1 MNRKKLIW
9 QLPFLTLLI
18 IGTILIV
25 QKERN
30 TPYQQHKGMVFGTFY
45 TITYQCDSN
54 LHGSIRQ
61 VLQQVDNSLS
71 TFNKASIVSAIN
83 RNERPALDDMFVQ
96 VYHTAMQVSA
106 ETDGDFDITVAPLVN
121 VWGFGFKNDTT
132 PTPAVIDSL
141 RQYIG
146 YRTLRIEQADGK
158 KYLKKEHAE
167 TMLDFSAVA
176 KGYGCDAVA
185 DLLRQ
190 RGVKNFMVEI
200 GGEIVAE
207 GTNSKQK
214 PWKIGVSKPIDDT
227 LNTQQGIDTVLN
239 ITNKAMATSGN
250 YRNFYYKDGK
260 KYAHTIDP
268 KTGCPVQHSLLSATV
283 LAPTCAMA
291 DAYATAFMVMGMEK
305 AKKVLDRH
313 PELQVYFIYAEG
325 DKMHTWSNGR

>member
-1 MNRKKLIW
+1 MNRKRLIW

-30 TPYQQHKGMVFGTFY
+30 IPYQQHKGMVFGTFY
-45 TITYQCDSN
+45 NITYQCDSN
-54 LHGSIRQ
+54 LHNSILQ
-61 VLQQVDNSLS
+61 VLQQVDGSLS
-71 TFNKASIVSAIN
+71 TFNKASVVSAIN
-83 RNERPALDDMFVQ
+83 RNEQPVLDDMFIQ
-96 VYHTAMQVSA
+96 VFHTAMQVSA

-121 VWGFGFKNDTT
+121 VWGFGFRNDTT

-141 RQYIG
+141 RRYIG
-146 YRTLRIEQADGK
+146 YRTLTIEQTDGK
-158 KYLKKEHAE
+158 QYLKKEHPE

-185 DLLRQ
+185 ALLRR

-207 GTNSKQK
+207 GTNSKLK

-227 LNTQQGIDTVLN
+227 LNTNQGIDTVLN
-239 ITNKAMATSGN
+239 VTDKAMATSGN

-283 LAPTCAMA
+283 LAPTCALA
-291 DAYATAFMVMGMEK
+291 DAYATAFMVMGVEK
-305 AKKVLDRH
+305 AKKVLAKH
-313 PELQVYFIYAEG
+313 PELQVYFIYADG
-325 DKMHTWSNGR
+325 DKMRTWTNGK

>member
-1 MNRKKLIW
+1 MLFR
-9 QLPFLTLLI
+9 
-18 IGTILIV
+18 
-25 QKERN
+25 
-30 TPYQQHKGMVFGTFY
+30 
-45 TITYQCDSN
+45 S
-54 LHGSIRQ
+54 
-61 VLQQVDNSLS
+61 
-71 TFNKASIVSAIN
+71 
-83 RNERPALDDMFVQ
+83 
-96 VYHTAMQVSA
+96 
-106 ETDGDFDITVAPLVN
+106 
-121 VWGFGFKNDTT
+121 
-132 PTPAVIDSL
+132 
-141 RQYIG
+141 
-146 YRTLRIEQADGK
+146 IEQADGK

>member
-54 LHGSIRQ
+54 LHGSILQ

-132 PTPAVIDSL
+132 PTPAVIDSM

>member
-54 LHGSIRQ
+54 LHGSILQ

-83 RNERPALDDMFVQ
+83 RNERPALDDMFMQ

-132 PTPAVIDSL
+132 PTPAVIDSM
-141 RQYIG
+141 RQHIG

>member
-54 LHGSIRQ
+54 LHGSILQ

-83 RNERPALDDMFVQ
+83 RNERPALDNMFVQ

-132 PTPAVIDSL
+132 PTPAVIDSM